1 MAESLTLARIR
12 ADVAELLYQ
21 EPEEVA
27 DSADLLGSGLDSIR
41 ILTLVERW
49 REAGA
54 TISFVELAE
63 APTIA
68 AWWTLLSTR
77 SSGQGHG

>member
-1 MAESLTLARIR
+1 MIMAGSLTLDRVR

-27 DSADLLGSGLDSIR
+27 DTDDLLGSGLDSIR

-49 REAGA
+49 RDAGA
-54 TISFVELAE
+54 RISFVELAE
-63 APTIA
+63 APTVA
-68 AWWTLLSTR
+68 AWWTLLSGR
-77 SSGQGHG
+77 LP